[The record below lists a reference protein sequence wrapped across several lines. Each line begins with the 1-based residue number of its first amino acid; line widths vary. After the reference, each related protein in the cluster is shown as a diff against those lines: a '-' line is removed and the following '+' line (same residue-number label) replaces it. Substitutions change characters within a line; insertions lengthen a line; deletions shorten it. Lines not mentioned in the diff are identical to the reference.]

1 MLSNL
6 EIRNNLK
13 VLGIISQGQLS
24 KKMNLE
30 YWWQRKYSE
39 IQLSKNKN
47 RQNKLNKLILIN
59 QAKDLLDKYDINY
72 LKNVFKETKNF
83 KNKNQNLKA
92 SRNKKITSN
101 YSESS
106 TKREDFNGNSTY
118 NSRKNNTN
126 NWDPSQS
133 WWLYAI
139 CIGAVKLIVKFIQNN
154 S

>member
-1 MLSNL
+1 MSSNL
-6 EIRNNLK
+6 EIKNNLK
-13 VLGIISQGQLS
+13 VLGIISQAQLS
-24 KKMNLE
+24 NKMNLE
-30 YWWQRKYSE
+30 YWWQRKYRE
-39 IQLSKNKN
+39 VQLSKNKN
-47 RQNKLNKLILIN
+47 RQDKLILIN
-59 QAKDLLDKYDINY
+59 QAKDLLDKYDMNY
-72 LKNVFKETKNF
+72 LKNVLKETKNF
-83 KNKNQNLKA
+83 KNKNLKT

-118 NSRKNNTN
+118 NSKKNNTN

>member
-59 QAKDLLDKYDINY
+59 QAKDSLDKYDINY
-72 LKNVFKETKNF
+72 LKNVLEETKNF
-83 KNKNQNLKA
+83 KNKNLKS

-106 TKREDFNGNSTY
+106 TKREDFNGSSTY
-118 NSRKNNTN
+118 NSKKNNTN

-139 CIGAVKLIVKFIQNN
+139 CIGAVRLIVKFIQNN